1 MNTRWAIAGLLTLIA
16 MPSQGCISLQLQK
29 LTNNHAKTFA
39 DVYEKQVLDN
49 LAVFVVNPNATPF
62 FSVPGQSQNSAGS
75 KGNLNFGGD
84 DNILKTIG
92 LSGEG
97 SHLLSSTMNPVTD
110 ANRLRLMQCA
120 YQRAVGA
127 AEQACQECSEIEA
140 DWFGPSNPLNGECTI
155 TCGWLRTSINWRDV
169 PKCCRNK
176 YGKHCGTYTWVDPC
190 QSEEFSRLVM
200 LIIEYATGDKNVSQ
214 SPSTTIQYYL
224 NPDNTLGSV
233 NDHSAVV
240 TTVGADASSLR
251 QLRDDLG
258 ITRAQIDE
266 TERQLGAIN
275 KLLAEAKDPS
285 INLPELNLKMQSAKL
300 FPGRKSL
307 LDGDE
312 EYSDPL
318 AAKNALEIK
327 KTELEA
333 MKQQLELD
341 QNPLEPVQRAPRNF
355 GLPTQYNSIFG
366 GGILQLRQQLDA
378 GRLGR

>member
-1 MNTRWAIAGLLTLIA
+1 
-16 MPSQGCISLQLQK
+16 
-29 LTNNHAKTFA
+29 
-39 DVYEKQVLDN
+39 
-49 LAVFVVNPNATPF
+49 
-62 FSVPGQSQNSAGS
+62 
-75 KGNLNFGGD
+75 
-84 DNILKTIG
+84 
-92 LSGEG
+92 
-97 SHLLSSTMNPVTD
+97 
-110 ANRLRLMQCA
+110 
-120 YQRAVGA
+120 
-127 AEQACQECSEIEA
+127 
-140 DWFGPSNPLNGECTI
+140 
-155 TCGWLRTSINWRDV
+155 
-169 PKCCRNK
+169 
-176 YGKHCGTYTWVDPC
+176 
-190 QSEEFSRLVM
+190 M